1 MNISKNNIIT
11 KLFLASALAF
21 SIPALQAQE
30 ILSLKKCIETG
41 LENNYSIRI
50 SRNEQKVAENNMTP
64 GNAGILPTVDMN
76 VGYSGSVNNTQQYPS
91 DGSAVVNSQNLYN
104 STLQAGINLNWTV
117 FDGFKMFVSYDKLRE
132 MNQMGE
138 LHTRLNIENF
148 IAGISAEYFNYVQ
161 QQIRLKNLKSAV
173 RLSKERLRIVEARY
187 NIGSMSRLDL
197 QQARVDFNADSS
209 RLIRQQEVVF
219 SSAVKLNTLMAVP
232 EVDKKLIVAD
242 STIMFNA
249 LLSKDE
255 LWSSTVSSNVFLQL
269 AEKEKTLS
277 LLDL

>member
-1 MNISKNNIIT
+1 MTSNQQVRFLGGGRLAASPPTYLLPTIINTKHCHSERSEESQMFSRSVVKNNIIT

-41 LENNYSIRI
+41 LEKTYSIRI

-117 FDGFKMFVSYDKLRE
+117 FDGSKMFVSYDKLRE

-138 LHTRLNIENF
+138 LHTR
-148 IAGISAEYFNYVQ
+148 
-161 QQIRLKNLKSAV
+161 
-173 RLSKERLRIVEARY
+173 
-187 NIGSMSRLDL
+187 
-197 QQARVDFNADSS
+197 
-209 RLIRQQEVVF
+209 
-219 SSAVKLNTLMAVP
+219 
-232 EVDKKLIVAD
+232 
-242 STIMFNA
+242 
-249 LLSKDE
+249 
-255 LWSSTVSSNVFLQL
+255 
-269 AEKEKTLS
+269 
-277 LLDL
+277 